1 MTPSACW
8 FGKLPSI
15 GDFVGR
21 RMPHDLTGD
30 WDYWLRS
37 GLDQLRS
44 DVPDT
49 WQQRF
54 VHSPI
59 WFFLTPAR
67 VTGVPACGVIAPSVD
82 RVGRFY
88 PLTVMALADGRHA
101 TLADK
106 ATLCRYLVGAHA
118 AVVDARRQPLSPD
131 ELDARLAVLPSPF
144 QAPSAPPQP
153 AAQPVSPLI
162 ANILAELNAVSGTVS
177 DTTDSTGGVSLPD
190 LDPNEVLGRGSETSL
205 WWVSP
210 TAQWPYQELAHGG
223 LLHRPLFLRLFQGA
237 QR

>member
-1 MTPSACW
+1 MSQQPVSAAACW

-21 RMPHDLTGD
+21 RMSHELTTD

-44 DVPDT
+44 DAPDT
-49 WQQRF
+49 WTQRF

-67 VTGVPACGVIAPSVD
+67 ITGVPACGVIAPSVD

-88 PLTVMALADGRHA
+88 PLTVMSLAAERQQAMADAA
-101 TLADK
+101 TLSRFLA
-106 ATLCRYLVGAHA
+106 GAHA
-118 AVVDARRQPLSPD
+118 AVVDARRLPLSPD
-131 ELDARLAVLPSPF
+131 ELDARLAELPSPF
-144 QAPSAPPQP
+144 ESRQAAAP
-153 AAQPVSPLI
+153 AVSPLI
-162 ANILAELNAVSGTVS
+162 ANILADLNAASEAVAAGPTVA
-177 DTTDSTGGVSLPD
+177 LPSAE
-190 LDPNEVLGRGSETSL
+190 LREVLQKGADTSV

-210 TAQWPYQELAHGG
+210 TAQWPFQELSHGG
-223 LLHRPLFLRLFQGA
+223 VLHRPLFLRLFQGA

>member
-1 MTPSACW
+1 MSTTLACW
-8 FGKLPSI
+8 YGKLPSI

-49 WQQRF
+49 WPQRF

-88 PLTVMALADGRHA
+88 PLTVMALGTDRPQALADTA
-101 TLADK
+101 TLSRFLA
-106 ATLCRYLVGAHA
+106 GAHA
-118 AVVDARRQPLSPD
+118 AVVDARRMPLSPD
-131 ELDARLAVLPSPF
+131 ELDARLSDLPSPF
-144 QAPSAPPQP
+144 ESRSAAP
-153 AAQPVSPLI
+153 VTPLI
-162 ANILAELNAVSGTVS
+162 ANILADLNAASEASGAVPM
-177 DTTDSTGGVSLPD
+177 VSLPSFD
-190 LDPNEVLGRGSETSL
+190 TRDVLGKGSDTSL

-210 TAQWPYQELAHGG
+210 TAQWSFQELSHGG

-237 QR
+237 AR

>member
-1 MTPSACW
+1 MSTTLACW
-8 FGKLPSI
+8 FGKMPSI

-44 DVPDT
+44 DLPDT
-49 WQQRF
+49 WTQRF

-67 VTGVPACGVIAPSVD
+67 VTGAAACGVIAPSVD

-88 PLTVMALADGRHA
+88 PLTVMALAADRHQGLADTA
-101 TLADK
+101 TLSRFLA
-106 ATLCRYLVGAHA
+106 GAHA
-118 AVVDARRQPLSPD
+118 AAVDARRLPLSPD
-131 ELDARLAVLPSPF
+131 ELDARLADLPSPF
-144 QAPSAPPQP
+144 ESRSAAP
-153 AAQPVSPLI
+153 VTPLI
-162 ANILAELNAVSGTVS
+162 ANILADLNAASEA
-177 DTTDSTGGVSLPD
+177 TGATPIVSLPSFD
-190 LDPNEVLGRGSETSL
+190 TRAVLDKGSDTSL

-210 TAQWPYQELAHGG
+210 TAQWPFQELSHGG

-237 QR
+237 AR

>member
-1 MTPSACW
+1 MSQQPVSAACW

-21 RMPHDLTGD
+21 RMSHELTTG

-44 DVPDT
+44 DAPDT
-49 WQQRF
+49 WTQRF

-67 VTGVPACGVIAPSVD
+67 VTGVPGCGVIAPSVD

-88 PLTVMALADGRHA
+88 PLTVMSLATERQQAMADTA
-101 TLADK
+101 TLSRFLA
-106 ATLCRYLVGAHA
+106 GAHA
-118 AVVDARRQPLSPD
+118 AVVDARRLPLSPD
-131 ELDARLAVLPSPF
+131 ELDARLAELPSPF
-144 QAPSAPPQP
+144 ESRQAAAP
-153 AAQPVSPLI
+153 AVSPLI
-162 ANILAELNAVSGTVS
+162 ANILADLNAASEAVAAGPTVALPS
-177 DTTDSTGGVSLPD
+177 AELRAVLQKGADTSV
-190 LDPNEVLGRGSETSL
+190 

-210 TAQWPYQELAHGG
+210 TAQWPFQELSHGG
-223 LLHRPLFLRLFQGA
+223 ALHRPLFLRLFQGA

>member
-1 MTPSACW
+1 MTASACW

-37 GLDQLRS
+37 GLDQLRT
-44 DVPDT
+44 DAPDA
-49 WQQRF
+49 WSQRF

-67 VTGVPACGVIAPSVD
+67 VTAVPACGVIAPSVD

-88 PLTVMALADGRHA
+88 PLTVMALADGPHA
-101 TLADK
+101 ALADK
-106 ATLCRYLVGAHA
+106 PTLCRYLAGAHA

-131 ELDARLAVLPSPF
+131 ELDARLAALPSPF
-144 QAPSAPPQP
+144 AAPSA
-153 AAQPVSPLI
+153 AASSQPVSPLI
-162 ANILAELNAVSGTVS
+162 ANILAELNAVSGTLSENS
-177 DTTDSTGGVSLPD
+177 DTAPAVSLPD
-190 LDPNEVLGRGSETSL
+190 LDPQEVLGKGSETSL

-210 TAQWPYQELAHGG
+210 TARWSFQELAHGG